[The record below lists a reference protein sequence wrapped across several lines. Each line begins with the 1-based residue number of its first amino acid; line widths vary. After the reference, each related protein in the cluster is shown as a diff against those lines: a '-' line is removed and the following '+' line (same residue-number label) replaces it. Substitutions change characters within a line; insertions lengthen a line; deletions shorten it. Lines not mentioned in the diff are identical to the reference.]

1 MKTNQKLVHY
11 AGDPQAMVRFEKSLR
26 LIQGRVAKLAKEL
39 DENVSDLELLI
50 EAAHAICDL
59 ELVAGPMPPKKG
71 PPLIVAAC

>member
-1 MKTNQKLVHY
+1 MLSSPDKKESGQAYGQLKK
-11 AGDPQAMVRFEKSLR
+11 DPDVSLP
-26 LIQGRVAKLAKEL
+26 
-39 DENVSDLELLI
+39 LLI